1 MLANKRS
8 VVQAHCAP
16 PFKLQAIFGLLF
28 FYAFFQQFDKMTS
41 MLKKIFCLLLILM
54 LSGCQSSTIA
64 NPWIDYASIAQAK
77 KNPDFLLVDVPETY
91 EGEAI
96 SYIGYL
102 ADGDLSEVIYGDQ
115 YCVLRAAKGKAD
127 ISGDYND
134 YARKD
139 KRTLNGVKVE
149 LFAISDNKSVDCYN
163 LAKWHKGQYSYS
175 MHTENGMSL
184 KAIEKYMERLSYG
197 STH

>member
-41 MLKKIFCLLLILM
+41 MLKKVFCLLLILM

-115 YCVLRAAKGKAD
+115 YCVLR
-127 ISGDYND
+127 
-134 YARKD
+134 KD

-175 MHTENGMSL
+175 MYTENGMSL
-184 KAIEKYMERLSYG
+184 KTIEKYMERLSYG

>member
-1 MLANKRS
+1 MDRLCIYSAGKKESR
-8 VVQAHCAP
+8 
-16 PFKLQAIFGLLF
+16 F
-28 FYAFFQQFDKMTS
+28 FVGRCT
-41 MLKKIFCLLLILM
+41 
-54 LSGCQSSTIA
+54 
-64 NPWIDYASIAQAK
+64 
-77 KNPDFLLVDVPETY
+77 TY

-102 ADGDLSEVIYGDQ
+102 AEVDLSEVIYGDQ

-175 MHTENGMSL
+175 MYTENGMSL
-184 KAIEKYMERLSYG
+184 KTIEKYMERLSYG